1 MFFEEPRVLM
11 GLNPKN
17 RVVIRSTAADQEARY
32 QAYAHAYDEKKVLS
46 GSTEHIEST

>member
-17 RVVIRSTAADQEARY
+17 RKVLRVTAADEEARY
-32 QAYAHAYDEKKVLS
+32 QAYAHAYDKKVLA
-46 GSTEHIEST
+46 GSTEHVEET